1 MTFSNG
7 IGDLSM
13 LLFAKIM
20 IKLTDAVHMTVDGLG
35 LQSFCH
41 EIIDVA
47 RDRCVRH
54 VFCRYIQPEYEV
66 PKRIQIVLNGIGCTV
81 PPF

>member
-1 MTFSNG
+1 MALSNG
-7 IGDLSM
+7 IGDVSM
-13 LLFAKIM
+13 LLFTKIM

-35 LQSFCH
+35 LESFCH

-54 VFCRYIQPEYEV
+54 ILRRYIQPEYEV
-66 PKRIQIVLNGIGCTV
+66 SERIQIVLNGIGCTV
-81 PPF
+81 SPL